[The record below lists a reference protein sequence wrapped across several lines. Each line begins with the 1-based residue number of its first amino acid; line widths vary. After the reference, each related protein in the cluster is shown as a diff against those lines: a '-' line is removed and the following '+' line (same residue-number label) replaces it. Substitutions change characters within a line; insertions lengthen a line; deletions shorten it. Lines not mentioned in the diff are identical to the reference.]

1 MAIISGIA
9 KAGAKIGSA
18 SKKAATAVGGKLSKA
33 KTAISESKLGQTVSS
48 MAKNVQQTTKQF
60 LAQSSQMSARM
71 NMTEKAIQ
79 EGNRNRVLQ
88 QESTQEHISIENR
101 QLDLLEKIERNTRDG
116 LSKGDKQQKQNQGLF
131 SKLFDTLSTIANIRS
146 IASMVKGG
154 APSAA
159 TTAVK
164 GPGLLSRAGTAI
176 KESRI
181 GRAVSSTGSAI
192 KNSRIGRAVSSTG
205 SAIKNSRIG
214 RAVSSTG
221 SAIKNSKAV
230 SAISRIGSSVV
241 GGGSRAIGAAGSTI
255 SNAGSAIANSKVG
268 TAVTGAAK
276 TGGGFLSKAFG
287 AVSSFAGKL
296 NPINAIK
303 GPIIKNAPKLLSTV
317 LTKIPGIGALITTA
331 LAAYDIAS
339 IKSNPTLTPEEKK
352 KQIGSSISSVL
363 GSVIGSVGGGL
374 LVGTMASVVPVLGT
388 TLGGVLGSL
397 GGALVGSYIG
407 GWIGDAIGPE
417 KVYDLAASVPGLGA
431 AIAVEDTATPT
442 EKPSTPTT
450 PTPKTPDAAGDQL
463 KQTAETPVTS
473 DISKAATTAAIAGT
487 VGATGAAMS
496 TGGST
501 SPEISAPLADT
512 TPISSQAKP
521 AQTKT
526 MSDRLSDMG
535 VLGTIM
541 KYGTPV
547 GMMASAYDFMNPPK
561 QQAEPA
567 VGTTSTPDQK
577 KIETLNINATTVNV
591 TGNVTGTPTAQ
602 TPTGT
607 PTAQTP
613 TGTPTAQTPTGT
625 PTAQTPTGTPITTQ
639 AAKPEKKKQSLTEQM
654 FGTGTFS
661 KIAPFIPGANV
672 AMMGTKLFDMTS
684 PIREQATTGA
694 QSALQ
699 NITQTLSNFIQPKPQ
714 DQTSGMS
721 CIPLCDGSATKP
733 SPEWNSSKK
742 NITEML
748 KEETMMTK
756 IKDKITS
763 AGSSGNTTNIIS
775 NNSTSTGG
783 GGGQNYVPN
792 EPRMA
797 SAFPDPFFLSVNSE
811 LMNVLR
817 C

>member
-1 MAIISGIA
+1 
-9 KAGAKIGSA
+9 
-18 SKKAATAVGGKLSKA
+18 
-33 KTAISESKLGQTVSS
+33 
-48 MAKNVQQTTKQF
+48 
-60 LAQSSQMSARM
+60 
-71 NMTEKAIQ
+71 MTEKAIQ

-88 QESTQEHISIENR
+88 QEAIQEQISIENR

-116 LSKGDKQQKQNQGLF
+116 LSKGDRQQKQNQGLF

-164 GPGLLSRAGTAI
+164 GPGLLTKAGTAI

-181 GRAVSSTGSAI
+181 GKAVT
-192 KNSRIGRAVSSTG
+192 N
-205 SAIKNSRIG
+205 
-214 RAVSSTG
+214 TG
-221 SAIKNSKAV
+221 SAIKNSKAG
-230 SAISRIGSSVV
+230 SAISRIGSSIV
-241 GGGSRAIGAAGSTI
+241 GGGTRAVSAAGSAI

-287 AVSSFAGKL
+287 AVGSFAGKL

-303 GPIIKNAPKLLSTV
+303 EPIIKNAPKLLSGL

-339 IKSNPTLTPEEKK
+339 IKSDPTLTPEEKK
-352 KQIGSSISSVL
+352 KQIGLSISSVL
-363 GSVIGSVGGGL
+363 GSVLGSIGGGIL
-374 LVGTMASVVPVLGT
+374 GGTIGTAVPVVGNFI
-388 TLGGVLGSL
+388 GGIIGSL
-397 GGALVGSYIG
+397 GGALVGSYV
-407 GWIGDAIGPE
+407 GDWVGSAVGPE
-417 KVYDLAASVPGLGA
+417 KIYDVATSVPGLGDL
-431 AIAVEDTATPT
+431 IAVEDTATPT

-496 TGGST
+496 AGTST
-501 SPEISAPLADT
+501 SPQISAPVADT

-561 QQAEPA
+561 QQAEPT
-567 VGTTSTPDQK
+567 VGTTPTPDQK

-591 TGNVTGTPTAQ
+591 TGNISGTPTTQ
-602 TPTGT
+602 TPTS
-607 PTAQTP
+607 
-613 TGTPTAQTPTGT
+613 
-625 PTAQTPTGTPITTQ
+625 TPITTE
-639 AAKPEKKKQSLTEQM
+639 ATKPEKKKQSLTEQV

-661 KIAPFIPGANV
+661 KMAPFIPGANV

-684 PIREQATTGA
+684 PVREKATTGA
-694 QSALQ
+694 QSVLQ
-699 NITQTLSNFIQPKPQ
+699 NITDTVSNFIQPKPQ

-721 CIPLCDGSATKP
+721 CIPLCDGSSTKP
-733 SPEWNSSKK
+733 SPEWNSPKK
-742 NITEML
+742 NISEML

-763 AGSSGNTTNIIS
+763 AGTSGNTTNIIS
-775 NNSTSTGG
+775 NNSTSAGG
-783 GGGQNYVPN
+783 GGPNYVPN

>member
-88 QESTQEHISIENR
+88 QEAIQEQISIENR

-116 LSKGDKQQKQNQGLF
+116 LSKDRQQKQNQGLF

-164 GPGLLSRAGTAI
+164 GPGLLTRAGTAI

-181 GRAVSSTGSAI
+181 GKAVT
-192 KNSRIGRAVSSTG
+192 
-205 SAIKNSRIG
+205 
-214 RAVSSTG
+214 STG
-221 SAIKNSKAV
+221 SAIKNSKAG
-230 SAISRIGSSVV
+230 SAISRIGSSIV
-241 GGGSRAIGAAGSTI
+241 GGGTRAVSAAGSAI

-303 GPIIKNAPKLLSTV
+303 EPIIKNAPKLLSGL

-352 KQIGSSISSVL
+352 KQIGLSISSVL
-363 GSVIGSVGGGL
+363 GSVLGSVGGGIL
-374 LVGTMASVVPVLGT
+374 GGTIGTAVPVVGNII
-388 TLGGVLGSL
+388 GGIIGSL
-397 GGALVGSYIG
+397 GGGLVGSYVG
-407 GWIGDAIGPE
+407 GWVGDAIGPE

-450 PTPKTPDAAGDQL
+450 PTPKTSDAAGDQL

-496 TGGST
+496 TGVST
-501 SPEISAPLADT
+501 SPQISTPVADT
-512 TPISSQAKP
+512 TPISTQAKP

-561 QQAEPA
+561 QQAEPT
-567 VGTTSTPDQK
+567 VGTTPTPDQK

-591 TGNVTGTPTAQ
+591 TGNVSGTPTAQ
-602 TPTGT
+602 TPTAT
-607 PTAQTP
+607 ATAQTP
-613 TGTPTAQTPTGT
+613 TATATAQTPT
-625 PTAQTPTGTPITTQ
+625 ATPITTQ

-733 SPEWNSSKK
+733 SPEWNSPKK

-783 GGGQNYVPN
+783 GGQNYIPN